1 MPDIRASWI
10 NLFIHLFLYVL
21 FFDNDSIRT
30 KLNFE
35 QKMHSSQ
42 MVHFGAP
49 LQLVSKPLFCASI
62 LENSVL
68 YNIEKGKKKKQPIR
82 PKLLTM

>member
-1 MPDIRASWI
+1 MSDIHASWI

-30 KLNFE
+30 KLNSE

-42 MVHFGAP
+42 MVHLGGP
-49 LQLVSKPLFCASI
+49 LELVSKPLFCASI
-62 LENSVL
+62 LENSIL
-68 YNIEKGKKKKQPIR
+68 YNIEKGKKSMTQII
-82 PKLLTM
+82 TM

>member
-1 MPDIRASWI
+1 MPDIHASWI

-21 FFDNDSIRT
+21 FFDNDLIRI
-30 KLNFE
+30 KLNSE

-42 MVHFGAP
+42 MVHFGARSE
-49 LQLVSKPLFCASI
+49 LVSKPLFCASI

-68 YNIEKGKKKKQPIR
+68 YNIEKD
-82 PKLLTM
+82 